1 MWQNRGLG
9 RTLFIVEIFF
19 ISVVYFV
26 HVRIPYTKY
35 SLTVTDLINV
45 LNFKYTYVFNAKRI
59 KRLHGSPI
67 KFEPIFDLLFYPF
80 HCQDHLKVKVQ
91 RLCSSKDM
99 RMSRASQFSSV
110 LKAFLCENFN
120 NDNTDSDKKALTA
133 ILKTAKK

>member
-1 MWQNRGLG
+1 MRHLEFLARMWQNRGLG
-9 RTLFIVEIFF
+9 RTLFIVEIPF

-91 RLCSSKDM
+91 TLCNQNHVPVKISVCQGQANSH
-99 RMSRASQFSSV
+99 QFKGFFV
-110 LKAFLCENFN
+110 
-120 NDNTDSDKKALTA
+120 
-133 ILKTAKK
+133 